1 MSAQVANQPRPV
13 ESRQGAPSRGG
24 NRGRGGHRGSHYR
37 GARTNTKALDSKPP
51 TILPD
56 EKERDVAA
64 VPVADEQSAEG
75 AGDSHDVCWIC
86 AEPVKYYS
94 VSECNHRTCH
104 VCALRLRALYKK
116 TDCAFCKASLSL
128 FACLNCELSVLRIHN
143 HLSYSPFPP
152 MLCSALTPR
161 TLFLTRT

>member
-13 ESRQGAPSRGG
+13 DSRRGAPSRGG
-24 NRGRGGHRGSHYR
+24 NRGRGGHRGSNHR

-51 TILPD
+51 TVVPD
-56 EKERDVAA
+56 EKEGDVAA
-64 VPVADEQSAEG
+64 VSVADEQSAED
-75 AGDSHDVCWIC
+75 ARDSDDVCWIC

-116 TDCAFCKASLSL
+116 TDCAFCKASLLSL
-128 FACLNCELSVLRIHN
+128 YACLNRELR
-143 HLSYSPFPP
+143 F
-152 MLCSALTPR
+152 CA
-161 TLFLTRT
+161 